1 MTEYRTVRLPEDI
14 CSQADKWLSGRFD
27 NLEALITFLLKE
39 IVTDEAGKFDA
50 AEEQMVED
58 RLRDLGYL

>member
-1 MTEYRTVRLPEDI
+1 MTEYRTIRLPEDL
-14 CSQADKWLSGRFD
+14 CSEADKWLSGRFD
-27 NLEALITFLLKE
+27 NLEALISFLLKE
-39 IVTDEAGKFDA
+39 IVADDAGKFDA